1 MKKIAKKNQIVI
13 ATLAVMIA
21 AAGYMNYSG
30 KLFPNKTKT
39 QETNSELANKELLDI
54 SDEDASVSS
63 GDMKSQEGDS
73 GSGADSNAG
82 STDDGSVDGTP
93 GEAVLTNGSVSSVVS
108 QAKVSREQV
117 RSKNKETLQN
127 IIDNKN
133 LSAEEKEKAV
143 NQMVQMTETAEKE
156 SAAESLLAAKGFHN
170 SVVSITDEGITLKK
184 IAKKNQIVIA
194 TLAVMI
200 AAAGYMNYSGKLFPN
215 KTKTQETNSELA
227 NKELLDI
234 SDEDASV
241 SSGDMK
247 SQEGDSGSGA
257 DSNAGS
263 TDDGSVDGTP
273 GEAVLT
279 NGSVSSVVSQAK
291 VSREQVR
298 SKNKET
304 LQNIIDNKNLS
315 AEEKEKAVNQMVQ
328 MTETAEKES
337 AAESLLAAK
346 GFYNSVVSITDDQA
360 DVIVGASELSDANRA
375 QIEDI
380 VTRKTG
386 VAAQNIVINPVNAD
400 SK

>member
-63 GDMKSQEGDS
+63 RDMKSQEGDS

-170 SVVSITDEGITLKK
+170 SVVSITD
-184 IAKKNQIVIA
+184 
-194 TLAVMI
+194 
-200 AAAGYMNYSGKLFPN
+200 
-215 KTKTQETNSELA
+215 
-227 NKELLDI
+227 
-234 SDEDASV
+234 
-241 SSGDMK
+241 
-247 SQEGDSGSGA
+247 
-257 DSNAGS
+257 
-263 TDDGSVDGTP
+263 
-273 GEAVLT
+273 
-279 NGSVSSVVSQAK
+279 
-291 VSREQVR
+291 
-298 SKNKET
+298 
-304 LQNIIDNKNLS
+304 
-315 AEEKEKAVNQMVQ
+315 
-328 MTETAEKES
+328 
-337 AAESLLAAK
+337 
-346 GFYNSVVSITDDQA
+346 DQA

>member
-54 SDEDASVSS
+54 SDEDTSVSS

-170 SVVSITDEGITLKK
+170 SVVSITD
-184 IAKKNQIVIA
+184 
-194 TLAVMI
+194 
-200 AAAGYMNYSGKLFPN
+200 
-215 KTKTQETNSELA
+215 
-227 NKELLDI
+227 
-234 SDEDASV
+234 
-241 SSGDMK
+241 
-247 SQEGDSGSGA
+247 
-257 DSNAGS
+257 
-263 TDDGSVDGTP
+263 
-273 GEAVLT
+273 
-279 NGSVSSVVSQAK
+279 
-291 VSREQVR
+291 
-298 SKNKET
+298 
-304 LQNIIDNKNLS
+304 
-315 AEEKEKAVNQMVQ
+315 
-328 MTETAEKES
+328 
-337 AAESLLAAK
+337 
-346 GFYNSVVSITDDQA
+346 DQA

>member
-117 RSKNKETLQN
+117 RFKNKETLQN

-170 SVVSITDEGITLKK
+170 SVVSITD
-184 IAKKNQIVIA
+184 
-194 TLAVMI
+194 
-200 AAAGYMNYSGKLFPN
+200 
-215 KTKTQETNSELA
+215 
-227 NKELLDI
+227 
-234 SDEDASV
+234 
-241 SSGDMK
+241 
-247 SQEGDSGSGA
+247 
-257 DSNAGS
+257 
-263 TDDGSVDGTP
+263 
-273 GEAVLT
+273 
-279 NGSVSSVVSQAK
+279 
-291 VSREQVR
+291 
-298 SKNKET
+298 
-304 LQNIIDNKNLS
+304 
-315 AEEKEKAVNQMVQ
+315 
-328 MTETAEKES
+328 
-337 AAESLLAAK
+337 
-346 GFYNSVVSITDDQA
+346 DQA

>member
-143 NQMVQMTETAEKE
+143 NQMVQMTEIAEKE
-156 SAAESLLAAKGFHN
+156 AAAESLLAAKGFH
-170 SVVSITDEGITLKK
+170 
-184 IAKKNQIVIA
+184 
-194 TLAVMI
+194 
-200 AAAGYMNYSGKLFPN
+200 
-215 KTKTQETNSELA
+215 
-227 NKELLDI
+227 
-234 SDEDASV
+234 
-241 SSGDMK
+241 
-247 SQEGDSGSGA
+247 
-257 DSNAGS
+257 
-263 TDDGSVDGTP
+263 
-273 GEAVLT
+273 
-279 NGSVSSVVSQAK
+279 
-291 VSREQVR
+291 
-298 SKNKET
+298 
-304 LQNIIDNKNLS
+304 
-315 AEEKEKAVNQMVQ
+315 
-328 MTETAEKES
+328 
-337 AAESLLAAK
+337 
-346 GFYNSVVSITDDQA
+346 NSVVSITDDQA

>member
-73 GSGADSNAG
+73 GSGADSNTG

-170 SVVSITDEGITLKK
+170 SVVSITD
-184 IAKKNQIVIA
+184 
-194 TLAVMI
+194 
-200 AAAGYMNYSGKLFPN
+200 
-215 KTKTQETNSELA
+215 
-227 NKELLDI
+227 
-234 SDEDASV
+234 
-241 SSGDMK
+241 
-247 SQEGDSGSGA
+247 
-257 DSNAGS
+257 
-263 TDDGSVDGTP
+263 
-273 GEAVLT
+273 
-279 NGSVSSVVSQAK
+279 
-291 VSREQVR
+291 
-298 SKNKET
+298 
-304 LQNIIDNKNLS
+304 
-315 AEEKEKAVNQMVQ
+315 
-328 MTETAEKES
+328 
-337 AAESLLAAK
+337 
-346 GFYNSVVSITDDQA
+346 DQA

>member
-170 SVVSITDEGITLKK
+170 SVVSITD
-184 IAKKNQIVIA
+184 
-194 TLAVMI
+194 
-200 AAAGYMNYSGKLFPN
+200 
-215 KTKTQETNSELA
+215 
-227 NKELLDI
+227 
-234 SDEDASV
+234 
-241 SSGDMK
+241 
-247 SQEGDSGSGA
+247 
-257 DSNAGS
+257 
-263 TDDGSVDGTP
+263 
-273 GEAVLT
+273 
-279 NGSVSSVVSQAK
+279 
-291 VSREQVR
+291 
-298 SKNKET
+298 
-304 LQNIIDNKNLS
+304 
-315 AEEKEKAVNQMVQ
+315 
-328 MTETAEKES
+328 
-337 AAESLLAAK
+337 
-346 GFYNSVVSITDDQA
+346 DQA

-386 VAAQNIVINPVNAD
+386 VAAQNIVINPVNVD

>member
-30 KLFPNKTKT
+30 KLFPGKTKT

-143 NQMVQMTETAEKE
+143 NQMVQMTEIAEKE
-156 SAAESLLAAKGFHN
+156 AAAESLLAAKGFN
-170 SVVSITDEGITLKK
+170 D
-184 IAKKNQIVIA
+184 
-194 TLAVMI
+194 
-200 AAAGYMNYSGKLFPN
+200 
-215 KTKTQETNSELA
+215 
-227 NKELLDI
+227 
-234 SDEDASV
+234 
-241 SSGDMK
+241 
-247 SQEGDSGSGA
+247 
-257 DSNAGS
+257 
-263 TDDGSVDGTP
+263 
-273 GEAVLT
+273 
-279 NGSVSSVVSQAK
+279 
-291 VSREQVR
+291 
-298 SKNKET
+298 
-304 LQNIIDNKNLS
+304 
-315 AEEKEKAVNQMVQ
+315 
-328 MTETAEKES
+328 
-337 AAESLLAAK
+337 
-346 GFYNSVVSITDDQA
+346 SVVSITDDQA

>member
-143 NQMVQMTETAEKE
+143 NQMVQMTEIAEKE
-156 SAAESLLAAKGFHN
+156 AAAESLLAAKGFN
-170 SVVSITDEGITLKK
+170 D
-184 IAKKNQIVIA
+184 
-194 TLAVMI
+194 
-200 AAAGYMNYSGKLFPN
+200 
-215 KTKTQETNSELA
+215 
-227 NKELLDI
+227 
-234 SDEDASV
+234 
-241 SSGDMK
+241 
-247 SQEGDSGSGA
+247 
-257 DSNAGS
+257 
-263 TDDGSVDGTP
+263 
-273 GEAVLT
+273 
-279 NGSVSSVVSQAK
+279 
-291 VSREQVR
+291 
-298 SKNKET
+298 
-304 LQNIIDNKNLS
+304 
-315 AEEKEKAVNQMVQ
+315 
-328 MTETAEKES
+328 
-337 AAESLLAAK
+337 
-346 GFYNSVVSITDDQA
+346 SVVSITDDQA

>member
-39 QETNSELANKELLDI
+39 QETNSELASKELLDI
-54 SDEDASVSS
+54 SDEDTSVSS
-63 GDMKSQEGDS
+63 GDIKSQDGDT
-73 GSGADSNAG
+73 GSNTDSNSG

-170 SVVSITDEGITLKK
+170 SVVSITD
-184 IAKKNQIVIA
+184 
-194 TLAVMI
+194 
-200 AAAGYMNYSGKLFPN
+200 
-215 KTKTQETNSELA
+215 
-227 NKELLDI
+227 
-234 SDEDASV
+234 
-241 SSGDMK
+241 
-247 SQEGDSGSGA
+247 
-257 DSNAGS
+257 
-263 TDDGSVDGTP
+263 
-273 GEAVLT
+273 
-279 NGSVSSVVSQAK
+279 
-291 VSREQVR
+291 
-298 SKNKET
+298 
-304 LQNIIDNKNLS
+304 
-315 AEEKEKAVNQMVQ
+315 
-328 MTETAEKES
+328 
-337 AAESLLAAK
+337 
-346 GFYNSVVSITDDQA
+346 DQA

>member
-117 RSKNKETLQN
+117 RSKNKETLLN

-156 SAAESLLAAKGFHN
+156 SAAESLLAAKGFH
-170 SVVSITDEGITLKK
+170 
-184 IAKKNQIVIA
+184 
-194 TLAVMI
+194 
-200 AAAGYMNYSGKLFPN
+200 
-215 KTKTQETNSELA
+215 
-227 NKELLDI
+227 
-234 SDEDASV
+234 
-241 SSGDMK
+241 
-247 SQEGDSGSGA
+247 
-257 DSNAGS
+257 
-263 TDDGSVDGTP
+263 
-273 GEAVLT
+273 
-279 NGSVSSVVSQAK
+279 
-291 VSREQVR
+291 
-298 SKNKET
+298 
-304 LQNIIDNKNLS
+304 
-315 AEEKEKAVNQMVQ
+315 
-328 MTETAEKES
+328 
-337 AAESLLAAK
+337 
-346 GFYNSVVSITDDQA
+346 NSVVSITDDQA

>member
-63 GDMKSQEGDS
+63 GVMKSQEGDS

-170 SVVSITDEGITLKK
+170 SVVSITD
-184 IAKKNQIVIA
+184 
-194 TLAVMI
+194 
-200 AAAGYMNYSGKLFPN
+200 
-215 KTKTQETNSELA
+215 
-227 NKELLDI
+227 
-234 SDEDASV
+234 
-241 SSGDMK
+241 
-247 SQEGDSGSGA
+247 
-257 DSNAGS
+257 
-263 TDDGSVDGTP
+263 
-273 GEAVLT
+273 
-279 NGSVSSVVSQAK
+279 
-291 VSREQVR
+291 
-298 SKNKET
+298 
-304 LQNIIDNKNLS
+304 
-315 AEEKEKAVNQMVQ
+315 
-328 MTETAEKES
+328 
-337 AAESLLAAK
+337 
-346 GFYNSVVSITDDQA
+346 DQA

>member
-170 SVVSITDEGITLKK
+170 SVVSITD
-184 IAKKNQIVIA
+184 
-194 TLAVMI
+194 
-200 AAAGYMNYSGKLFPN
+200 
-215 KTKTQETNSELA
+215 
-227 NKELLDI
+227 
-234 SDEDASV
+234 
-241 SSGDMK
+241 
-247 SQEGDSGSGA
+247 
-257 DSNAGS
+257 
-263 TDDGSVDGTP
+263 
-273 GEAVLT
+273 
-279 NGSVSSVVSQAK
+279 
-291 VSREQVR
+291 
-298 SKNKET
+298 
-304 LQNIIDNKNLS
+304 
-315 AEEKEKAVNQMVQ
+315 
-328 MTETAEKES
+328 
-337 AAESLLAAK
+337 
-346 GFYNSVVSITDDQA
+346 DQA

-380 VTRKTG
+380 VARKTG

>member
-54 SDEDASVSS
+54 SDEDASAPS

-170 SVVSITDEGITLKK
+170 SVVSITD
-184 IAKKNQIVIA
+184 
-194 TLAVMI
+194 
-200 AAAGYMNYSGKLFPN
+200 
-215 KTKTQETNSELA
+215 
-227 NKELLDI
+227 
-234 SDEDASV
+234 
-241 SSGDMK
+241 
-247 SQEGDSGSGA
+247 
-257 DSNAGS
+257 
-263 TDDGSVDGTP
+263 
-273 GEAVLT
+273 
-279 NGSVSSVVSQAK
+279 
-291 VSREQVR
+291 
-298 SKNKET
+298 
-304 LQNIIDNKNLS
+304 
-315 AEEKEKAVNQMVQ
+315 
-328 MTETAEKES
+328 
-337 AAESLLAAK
+337 
-346 GFYNSVVSITDDQA
+346 DQA

>member
-63 GDMKSQEGDS
+63 GDMKSHEGDS

-170 SVVSITDEGITLKK
+170 SVVSITD
-184 IAKKNQIVIA
+184 
-194 TLAVMI
+194 
-200 AAAGYMNYSGKLFPN
+200 
-215 KTKTQETNSELA
+215 
-227 NKELLDI
+227 
-234 SDEDASV
+234 
-241 SSGDMK
+241 
-247 SQEGDSGSGA
+247 
-257 DSNAGS
+257 
-263 TDDGSVDGTP
+263 
-273 GEAVLT
+273 
-279 NGSVSSVVSQAK
+279 
-291 VSREQVR
+291 
-298 SKNKET
+298 
-304 LQNIIDNKNLS
+304 
-315 AEEKEKAVNQMVQ
+315 
-328 MTETAEKES
+328 
-337 AAESLLAAK
+337 
-346 GFYNSVVSITDDQA
+346 DQA

>member
-1 MKKIAKKNQIVI
+1 
-13 ATLAVMIA
+13 
-21 AAGYMNYSG
+21 
-30 KLFPNKTKT
+30 
-39 QETNSELANKELLDI
+39 
-54 SDEDASVSS
+54 
-63 GDMKSQEGDS
+63 
-73 GSGADSNAG
+73 
-82 STDDGSVDGTP
+82 
-93 GEAVLTNGSVSSVVS
+93 
-108 QAKVSREQV
+108 
-117 RSKNKETLQN
+117 
-127 IIDNKN
+127 
-133 LSAEEKEKAV
+133 
-143 NQMVQMTETAEKE
+143 
-156 SAAESLLAAKGFHN
+156 
-170 SVVSITDEGITLKK
+170 LKK

-215 KTKTQETNSELA
+215 KAKTQETNSELA

-234 SDEDASV
+234 SDEDTSV
-241 SSGDMK
+241 SSGDIK
-247 SQEGDSGSGA
+247 SQDGDTGSST
-257 DSNAGS
+257 DSNSGS

-279 NGSVSSVVSQAK
+279 NGSVSSVAAQAK

-315 AEEKEKAVNQMVQ
+315 DAEKEKAVNQMVQ
-328 MTETAEKES
+328 MTETAEKEA

-346 GFYNSVVSITDDQA
+346 GFNDSVVSITDDQA

>member
-93 GEAVLTNGSVSSVVS
+93 GEAVLTNGLVSSVVS

-170 SVVSITDEGITLKK
+170 SVVSITD
-184 IAKKNQIVIA
+184 
-194 TLAVMI
+194 
-200 AAAGYMNYSGKLFPN
+200 
-215 KTKTQETNSELA
+215 
-227 NKELLDI
+227 
-234 SDEDASV
+234 
-241 SSGDMK
+241 
-247 SQEGDSGSGA
+247 
-257 DSNAGS
+257 
-263 TDDGSVDGTP
+263 
-273 GEAVLT
+273 
-279 NGSVSSVVSQAK
+279 
-291 VSREQVR
+291 
-298 SKNKET
+298 
-304 LQNIIDNKNLS
+304 
-315 AEEKEKAVNQMVQ
+315 
-328 MTETAEKES
+328 
-337 AAESLLAAK
+337 
-346 GFYNSVVSITDDQA
+346 DQA

>member
-170 SVVSITDEGITLKK
+170 SVVSITD
-184 IAKKNQIVIA
+184 
-194 TLAVMI
+194 
-200 AAAGYMNYSGKLFPN
+200 
-215 KTKTQETNSELA
+215 
-227 NKELLDI
+227 
-234 SDEDASV
+234 
-241 SSGDMK
+241 
-247 SQEGDSGSGA
+247 
-257 DSNAGS
+257 
-263 TDDGSVDGTP
+263 
-273 GEAVLT
+273 
-279 NGSVSSVVSQAK
+279 
-291 VSREQVR
+291 
-298 SKNKET
+298 
-304 LQNIIDNKNLS
+304 
-315 AEEKEKAVNQMVQ
+315 
-328 MTETAEKES
+328 
-337 AAESLLAAK
+337 
-346 GFYNSVVSITDDQA
+346 DQA
-360 DVIVGASELSDANRA
+360 DVLVGASELSDANRA

>member
-39 QETNSELANKELLDI
+39 PETNSELANKELLDI

-170 SVVSITDEGITLKK
+170 SVVSITD
-184 IAKKNQIVIA
+184 
-194 TLAVMI
+194 
-200 AAAGYMNYSGKLFPN
+200 
-215 KTKTQETNSELA
+215 
-227 NKELLDI
+227 
-234 SDEDASV
+234 
-241 SSGDMK
+241 
-247 SQEGDSGSGA
+247 
-257 DSNAGS
+257 
-263 TDDGSVDGTP
+263 
-273 GEAVLT
+273 
-279 NGSVSSVVSQAK
+279 
-291 VSREQVR
+291 
-298 SKNKET
+298 
-304 LQNIIDNKNLS
+304 
-315 AEEKEKAVNQMVQ
+315 
-328 MTETAEKES
+328 
-337 AAESLLAAK
+337 
-346 GFYNSVVSITDDQA
+346 DQA